1 VSDTAG
7 EKGRVKRIRQ
17 RRTVTIRRD
26 DHLGDPIG
34 IIFLDPESADHD
46 SLVGRLRD
54 YLGARV
60 RVLKIELDSAR
71 ADVEVEV
78 RSLEDEANQL
88 AATANDLAGRGAR
101 RNALAL
107 FKQAME
113 LDPLNPEVALGLGRL
128 FKDLEDYPEALA
140 MLKRARETGAASVRV
155 LHALAMVC
163 IKVERTASAIA
174 YLEHALELEPTN
186 FNVRRA
192 LMELGRKPPRREGKG
207 SDSTR
212 KKGD

>member
-1 VSDTAG
+1 MSDTAG

-17 RRTVTIRRD
+17 RRMVTILRD

-46 SLVGRLRD
+46 SLVARLRD

-60 RVLKIELDSAR
+60 RILKAELDSAR

-88 AATANDLAGRGAR
+88 AATASDLAERGAR

-113 LDPLNPEVALGLGRL
+113 LDPLNPEVALGLGFL
-128 FKDLEDYPEALA
+128 FSDLEDYPKALA
-140 MLKRARETGAASVRV
+140 MLKRARETGPESVRV
-155 LHALAMVC
+155 LYALAMVC

-174 YLEHALELEPTN
+174 YLERALQLEPTN

-192 LMELGRKPPRREGKG
+192 LIELGRRPPRRDGKG
-207 SDSTR
+207 NDASR